1 MSRAKGLIMS
11 SDVHA
16 LPTTGCPVEPLEQLI
31 QLHMICPPG
40 DEPERIPSIY
50 EMLAGA
56 ANEPPNVEPGVR
68 PSDTLAGCRLRHVA
82 RWGAGAA
89 LFPGSHVLDGASRT
103 PAGGSGERR
112 VRSS

>member
-1 MSRAKGLIMS
+1 MS

-31 QLHMICPPG
+31 QLRMICPPG

-82 RWGAGAA
+82 MGGRCRTVSWFPRPRWSVEDACGRLRRETGAFQ
-89 LFPGSHVLDGASRT
+89 LT
-103 PAGGSGERR
+103 
-112 VRSS
+112 